1 MSPIIVFGFVCFAF
15 FAAFNG
21 IMPVTDP
28 VESNYALTAKE
39 MVLSG
44 NWLSPQIYGQYWF
57 DKPIMVYWWLAV
69 SYSLFGFTDFAAR
82 LPSAIAATLSVLAC
96 YWFVRKI
103 GWSQRRALLSAI
115 VLATSLQFW
124 LLAHMI
130 LTDSLLL
137 LFVSLAMG
145 LLYIGLMGQG
155 FKYTLLAYGAA
166 GLAVLTKGPVGL
178 VLPGLLVLV
187 YLFSQKSWASL
198 RQLHLLRGFLVVL
211 LVAGPWYG
219 YMSFVHGPAFVETFL
234 GLHNVVRATVSE
246 HPQDNVFYYYLI
258 LFPLS
263 LLPWTFVFL
272 SRLVSWLKK
281 IKRAERTET
290 YLFVWLIGYILF
302 FSLMATKYPTYVFP
316 VLWPAAILTALELD
330 TWITEANPKTGW
342 CLTIPAVLQI
352 VLFAFAGK
360 FLPVVMPFHMLLLV
374 TLAILTLLLKW
385 HKSRSILI
393 LGTACFVSL
402 SCLVFMFSAL
412 VPLTEARSAKEAA
425 DLLPSG
431 AQSIGIYGDY
441 ATSAVYYSNHEIIKL
456 VGQMPEKEQNLWAG
470 KYTMPAQ
477 RYVDFLN
484 ASDPVKGQWILINK
498 KSLAA
503 FLQEDFSR
511 QFKEGK
517 QSGSW
522 HWFER
527 EF

>member
-1 MSPIIVFGFVCFAF
+1 MSPIIVLAILCFVFCT
-15 FAAFNG
+15 AFNG

-44 NWLSPQIYGQYWF
+44 NWLSPQIYGQFWY

-103 GWSQRRALLSAI
+103 GWSQQRALLSAL

-145 LLYIGLMGQG
+145 LLYLGLIGQG
-155 FKYTLLAYGAA
+155 LKYTLLAYGAA

-178 VLPGLLVLV
+178 VLPGLLVIV

-198 RQLHLLRGFLVVL
+198 RQLHLLRGFLAFV

-219 YMSFVHGPAFVETFL
+219 YMSFVHGSAFVETFL

-246 HPQDNVFYYYLI
+246 HPQDNVFYYYLV

-263 LLPWTFVFL
+263 ILPWTFVFIC
-272 SRLVSWLKK
+272 RFANWLKK

-290 YLFVWLIGYILF
+290 YLFIWLTGYIIF

-330 TWITEANPKTGW
+330 CWINEANQGKSW
-342 CLTIPAVLQI
+342 FLTIPAVLQI
-352 VLFAFAGK
+352 GLFAVAGK
-360 FLPVVMPFHMLLLV
+360 FLPVTMPFHMILLTV
-374 TLAILTLLLKW
+374 LAILTLILKW
-385 HKSRSILI
+385 HKSRAVFIVGSAFI
-393 LGTACFVSL
+393 VSV
-402 SCLVFMFSAL
+402 SCLVFTFSAL
-412 VPLTEARSAKEAA
+412 VPLTEVRSAKEAVN
-425 DLLPSG
+425 LLPSE

-456 VGQMPEKEQNLWAG
+456 VGYQSEKEQNLWAG
-470 KYTMPAQ
+470 KYTMPTQ
-477 RYVDFLN
+477 RYGDFLN
-484 ASDPVKGQWILINK
+484 ANDSVKGQWILINK
-498 KSLAA
+498 KSLPS
-503 FLQEDFSR
+503 FLKEDFAGF
-511 QFKEGK
+511 FKVQK
-517 QSGSW
+517 QSNSW
-522 HWFER
+522 YWLER
-527 EF
+527 E